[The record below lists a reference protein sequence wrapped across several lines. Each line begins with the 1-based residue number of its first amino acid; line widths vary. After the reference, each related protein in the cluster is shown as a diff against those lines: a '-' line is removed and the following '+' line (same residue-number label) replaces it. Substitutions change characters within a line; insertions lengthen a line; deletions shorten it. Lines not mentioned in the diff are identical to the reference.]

1 MRLLLQT
8 GGWWCGSILTSSE
21 TTARAN
27 SLQTSQLFV
36 GLKLPTSICF
46 GIYLLPNYG
55 TRNTV
60 MISSRKISIFA
71 KYIRWNFVT
80 GQNKVFSYFW
90 GRVFPRDKGYQKK
103 LWTLKTRTKM
113 SAWSLVPICLFEPKH
128 KVHKVNCCIF
138 NRFVNNSNFLR
149 KLFLMRFPQVCQEQQ
164 NPISFFLR
172 ILPFLSCG
180 NFTVHLCLGIFV
192 FAKSPSSLQGAQ
204 FILWVPDSF
213 DQFCCLLNSKCCCL
227 FNREHQAKERA
238 YGTKTLKFKRERSN
252 SNSPA

>member
-46 GIYLLPNYG
+46 GIYLPNYG

-60 MISSRKISIFA
+60 MISSRKILIFE
-71 KYIRWNFVT
+71 KYIKWNFVT

-180 NFTVHLCLGIFV
+180 NFTVHLCLGIFFSPNHHHHCRGHSSSCEFLTALINFV
-192 FAKSPSSLQGAQ
+192 VSWTANVVVSSTENTRKKAKAYAAKS
-204 FILWVPDSF
+204 
-213 DQFCCLLNSKCCCL
+213 
-227 FNREHQAKERA
+227 
-238 YGTKTLKFKRERSN
+238 LKVKRERSN